1 MFIELLQQT
10 LLFVS
15 SYITQNAFPQPLS
28 EEEEAFYLQK
38 MQEGDEEAKNML
50 IKHNLRLVAHIAKK
64 FDSVAEDTDDLI
76 SIGTI
81 GLIKGINTFNI
92 TKGAKLA
99 TYSARCVENEIL
111 MHLRA
116 QKKRKCEVSIND
128 PIGTDKEGNE
138 ISLLDILGT
147 EANYVLDEVELKVQV
162 GKLYEQLNKIL
173 TPREREIVQLRYGL
187 TPYGYKTQREIAQKL
202 DISRSYV
209 SRIEKKA
216 LKKLEKELVQES

>member
-1 MFIELLQQT
+1 M
-10 LLFVS
+10 
-15 SYITQNAFPQPLS
+15 
-28 EEEEAFYLQK
+28 
-38 MQEGDEEAKNML
+38 
-50 IKHNLRLVAHIAKK
+50 
-64 FDSVAEDTDDLI
+64 
-76 SIGTI
+76 
-81 GLIKGINTFNI
+81 
-92 TKGAKLA
+92 
-99 TYSARCVENEIL
+99 C
-111 MHLRA
+111 
-116 QKKRKCEVSIND
+116 
-128 PIGTDKEGNE
+128 NE

-187 TPYGYKTQREIAQKL
+187 TPYCYKTQREIAQKL

>member
-1 MFIELLQQT
+1 
-10 LLFVS
+10 
-15 SYITQNAFPQPLS
+15 
-28 EEEEAFYLQK
+28 
-38 MQEGDEEAKNML
+38 
-50 IKHNLRLVAHIAKK
+50 
-64 FDSVAEDTDDLI
+64 
-76 SIGTI
+76 
-81 GLIKGINTFNI
+81 
-92 TKGAKLA
+92 
-99 TYSARCVENEIL
+99 TYASRCIENEIL
-111 MHLRA
+111 MNIRSN
-116 QKKRKCEVSIND
+116 KKNKTQVSLQD
-128 PIGTDKEGNE
+128 PIGIDKEGNE